1 MQETQKMRGKWERW
15 QITIL
20 CAKMVQTF
28 RKTLKHVKIIEK
40 KLKVLNSKEHHCH
53 FQGTVSNVAWMLKT
67 LSHNKHLT
75 SALCMQ
81 QGLLLT
87 CWKHSHWRHI
97 FLASQEELSCLV
109 RHQGRLWC
117 EFHHTLIHNHQSQL
131 RDGKRSFY
139 RVETVG
145 SLLET
150 ELMPTKA
157 KHFTEDS
164 EIHHI
169 TQSHSHLEWE

>member
-1 MQETQKMRGKWERW
+1 MLSEACRAESQKQHSTSGPFSRLR
-15 QITIL
+15 
-20 CAKMVQTF
+20 C
-28 RKTLKHVKIIEK
+28 
-40 KLKVLNSKEHHCH
+40 
-53 FQGTVSNVAWMLKT
+53 
-67 LSHNKHLT
+67 LT
-75 SALCMQ
+75 SAQCWGRCQILSISSKLQ

-97 FLASQEELSCLV
+97 SLASQEELSCLV

-139 RVETVG
+139 RVATAG

-150 ELMPTKA
+150 ELMPTKT
-157 KHFTEDS
+157 KHFNEDS
-164 EIHHI
+164 TTHHI
-169 TQSHSHLEWE
+169 TQGHSHPQWEHMSGFMHFWARKKWHV